1 MLWWWWLTSK
11 FSFIFL
17 TFVTTLRWCE
27 FEVDDTV
34 DGKENWEEKS
44 MRVSLQE
51 KYSSMRAGM
60 WSAVLILGTF
70 KCLWQHQGSWHH
82 QGGEVGEGRQQGG
95 DVDQR
100 FLKNP
105 DGDILANIFLILF
118 ILAQWYKLGPKTN
131 HKNISSKLFLE
142 IHLSINRCTISALKW
157 YILMSTTSMVSSSL
171 MSLPSTGL
179 STSNSYDLNVV
190 TNIQIL
196 KETLMSTT
204 ITTAYHTLV

>member
-1 MLWWWWLTSK
+1 MYHFSWKFLQLGCDMQWWWWLTWKFLYFQHMWQHWVRVSWWSTTPWTARIPRRRRPGRSLTKSLHMYHFSWNLFKLGCDMLWWWWLTSK

-70 KCLWQHQGSWHH
+70 KCLPAPMCVTSDSTKVHDK
-82 QGGEVGEGRQQGG
+82 EKEK
-95 DVDQR
+95 D
-100 FLKNP
+100 
-105 DGDILANIFLILF
+105 A
-118 ILAQWYKLGPKTN
+118 
-131 HKNISSKLFLE
+131 SKVE
-142 IHLSINRCTISALKW
+142 S
-157 YILMSTTSMVSSSL
+157 
-171 MSLPSTGL
+171 
-179 STSNSYDLNVV
+179 
-190 TNIQIL
+190 
-196 KETLMSTT
+196 
-204 ITTAYHTLV
+204 

>member
-1 MLWWWWLTSK
+1 MKFSIFRRFSAISAEFLHFHKCWSGVWSLTLSLHMYHFSWNLFKLGCDMLWWWWLTSK

-70 KCLWQHQGSWHH
+70 KCLTAPMCVTSDSTKVH
-82 QGGEVGEGRQQGG
+82 
-95 DVDQR
+95 
-100 FLKNP
+100 
-105 DGDILANIFLILF
+105 DIIKVEKEEKGA
-118 ILAQWYKLGPKTN
+118 
-131 HKNISSKLFLE
+131 SKVE
-142 IHLSINRCTISALKW
+142 S
-157 YILMSTTSMVSSSL
+157 
-171 MSLPSTGL
+171 
-179 STSNSYDLNVV
+179 
-190 TNIQIL
+190 
-196 KETLMSTT
+196 
-204 ITTAYHTLV
+204 